1 MHPEVVFQPL
11 QKQPPVD
18 LVSFPFESILAG
30 FKSSLD
36 PVAFEPFVQYYFRQ
50 LKQRSNLDLFFG
62 PLSPLLISIYHNN
75 HPILKRILLN
85 HFYPNVPDHF
95 YIGPIEYAF
104 RLNHIT
110 CIVNLCKFVVSEE
123 SGQVPLTYRD
133 FTCLLSSNLPIS
145 HRTLANLFHPAHAA
159 GLPELMYLRYPVK
172 VKQTTSVQNLLG
184 QIFLKNRRK
193 ERNNRKSLHGK
204 KAKTKSKNKNK
215 KQSLNPKKR
224 YSFQDEQIDTEHMSI
239 NRQNARR
246 IRAPAKFK
254 NKPGPSSVF
263 SSEIANRHF
272 NLELKKSVVIK
283 TIPFKVN
290 FEAGSSDCLDFFN
303 FYSFSSSSDFILSD
317 WRYIVMDKWYVY
329 KPYQI
334 ALTVL
339 FFTFAT
345 LNTIHLVFLVTSN
358 VFNILTIAVM
368 SMLVLVESIQMLA
381 FIINRPGRY
390 FKSISNWLDWLIFI
404 ATIIITFIESN
415 LSGDT
420 AFIIIT
426 TFNLLLIYYRL
437 FIYLKVFDS
446 FTVFVGIINIIIVK
460 LIPFFIILG
469 LFFTSSAFMLMFLQ
483 KTTSPSKIFM
493 DAYADFMF
501 GAVSSTSFEPS
512 HSFIPVIF
520 GTVFIGIILLNILI
534 AYLSN
539 VFSRLEGEQRID
551 NLREKSNLILDFESI
566 ISIFRRMARG
576 FNWRF
581 KAKAELY
588 HFTMSRISSV
598 GGASPGKVRFLI
610 FDVC

>member
-1 MHPEVVFQPL
+1 M
-11 QKQPPVD
+11 
-18 LVSFPFESILAG
+18 
-30 FKSSLD
+30 
-36 PVAFEPFVQYYFRQ
+36 
-50 LKQRSNLDLFFG
+50 
-62 PLSPLLISIYHNN
+62 LL
-75 HPILKRILLN
+75 R
-85 HFYPNVPDHF
+85 HFYPDVPDHF

-123 SGQVPLTYRD
+123 SGHVPLTYRD
-133 FTCLLSSNLPIS
+133 FKCLLSSNLPIS

-184 QIFLKNRRK
+184 RIFLKNRRK
-193 ERNNRKSLHGK
+193 ERKNQRFSYGK
-204 KAKTKSKNKNK
+204 KGKKKNKNKNK
-215 KQSLNPKKR
+215 KLRLNSKKR
-224 YSFQDEQIDTEHMSI
+224 YSFQDEEPDTEHMSI

-246 IRAPAKFK
+246 IKAPV
-254 NKPGPSSVF
+254 KPKRKRGPSSVF

-303 FYSFSSSSDFILSD
+303 FYSFSSSSEFILSD

-339 FFTFAT
+339 FFIFAT
-345 LNTIHLVFLVTSN
+345 LNTIHLVFLETSN
-358 VFNILTIAVM
+358 IYNILTIAVM
-368 SMLVLVESIQMLA
+368 SLLVLVESIQMLA

-404 ATIIITFIESN
+404 ATTIITTIEPSLYEN
-415 LSGDT
+415 T
-420 AFIIIT
+420 VFMIIT
-426 TFNLLLIYYRL
+426 TFDLMLIYYRL
-437 FIYLKVFDS
+437 FMYLKVFDS

-460 LIPFFIILG
+460 LVPFFIIMG
-469 LFFTSSAFMLMFLQ
+469 LFYASSAFMLMFLQ
-483 KTTSPSKIFM
+483 KTTSPSKILM

-501 GAVSSTSFEPS
+501 GAVSSTSFEPK
-512 HSFIPVIF
+512 HSFIPVLF
-520 GTVFIGIILLNILI
+520 GTVFVGIILLNILI

-581 KAKAELY
+581 RAKTELY
-588 HFTMSRISSV
+588 HFTMGRISSV
-598 GGASPGKVRFLI
+598 NGASRVKVRLFICLGSVRVQSFYCI
-610 FDVC
+610 I